1 MSRRHLESGRI
12 AEFCAHRGTQQ
23 ELWESKRKEK
33 NLLNSLYFE
42 LKKRTKSMFF
52 EGKKCHSFE
61 ADNLYLSYVIKCDKL
76 AF

>member
-33 NLLNSLYFE
+33 KNLLNSLYFE
-42 LKKRTKSMFF
+42 LKKENKI
-52 EGKKCHSFE
+52 HV
-61 ADNLYLSYVIKCDKL
+61 L
-76 AF
+76 